1 MHQQKSA
8 ELSNADQDPYSLQI
22 NIVAE
27 IKLLKTKISELENRI
42 ESLEMNITML
52 KDTND
57 KWFKIIVILLSILGA
72 LVGVKVS
79 LP

>member
-1 MHQQKSA
+1 MHQQESA
-8 ELSNADQDPYSLQI
+8 SDTNNNPNDLYSILSI
-22 NIVAE
+22 IAE

-72 LVGVKVS
+72 IIGVKIS
-79 LP
+79 FP

>member
-8 ELSNADQDPYSLQI
+8 EQSNADQDPYSLQI
-22 NIVAE
+22 NIVTE

-79 LP
+79 FP

>member
-1 MHQQKSA
+1 MHQQGSA
-8 ELSNADQDPYSLQI
+8 SDTNNDPSDPYSLLSVI
-22 NIVAE
+22 AE

-42 ESLEMNITML
+42 ESLEMNIAML

-72 LVGVKVS
+72 IIGVKVS
-79 LP
+79 FP

>member
-22 NIVAE
+22 NIVTE